1 MKLPNRLK
9 WKKLPVFRYIWLLL
23 NVEIMIKPIKL
34 IEVKSEIGAG
44 TRGASMGVDAIK
56 IAALD
61 FGSPFFKKFK
71 AVEIKNENQLLLE
84 PVVHDYAKRIK
95 GIYTLNERLANEL
108 KNTMIKENSVPV
120 VLAGDHSSAI
130 GTIAGLK
137 MAYPDKRLGVIWID
151 AHADIHSP
159 YTTPS
164 GNMHGMPIACS
175 LGEDNK
181 DKQVNKPDDE
191 TIEYWEKLKNLGGIS
206 PKIRYNDLV
215 YIALR
220 DYESP
225 EDYLIKKNKVR
236 VFNLAE
242 IRKKAVERVAIE
254 SLNYLDGC
262 DMIYVS
268 FDVDSMDSRISSG
281 TGTPVP
287 NGITEK
293 EAGNLIYYI
302 MRSKKI
308 ACFEMVEI
316 NPTLDKENLMAEN
329 AFEILQKATNQL
341 SHDF

>member
-1 MKLPNRLK
+1 MKP
-9 WKKLPVFRYIWLLL
+9 
-23 NVEIMIKPIKL
+23 MIKPIKL
-34 IEVKSEIGAG
+34 IELKSEIGAG
-44 TRGASMGVDAIK
+44 TRGSSMGVDAIK

-61 FGSPFFKKFK
+61 FGSNFFKKFK
-71 AVEIKNENQLLLE
+71 SVEVQNENHLLLE
-84 PVVHDYAKRIK
+84 PVVNDYAKRIK
-95 GIYTLNERLANEL
+95 GIYTLNERLANEIKKTLL
-108 KNTMIKENSVPV
+108 KEEVPI
-120 VLAGDHSSAI
+120 VLAGDHSSAL
-130 GTIAGLK
+130 GTISGIK
-137 MAYPDKRLGVIWID
+137 MAYPNKRVGVIWID
-151 AHADIHSP
+151 AHADLHTP

-164 GNMHGMPIACS
+164 GNMHGMPIACV

-181 DKQVNKPDDE
+181 ERQQNKPDDE

-206 PKIRYNDLV
+206 PKIQYNDLV

-220 DYESP
+220 DFEP
-225 EDYLIKKNKVR
+225 QEDFLIKKHKVR

-254 SLNYLDGC
+254 SLNYLDHC
-262 DMIYVS
+262 DIIYVS

-308 ACFEMVEI
+308 VCFEMVEI

-341 SHDF
+341 NNDF

>member
-1 MKLPNRLK
+1 MKS
-9 WKKLPVFRYIWLLL
+9 
-23 NVEIMIKPIKL
+23 MIKPIR
-34 IEVKSEIGAG
+34 IVEVKSEIGAG
-44 TRGASMGVDAIK
+44 TRGSSMGIDAIK

-71 AVEIKNENQLLLE
+71 ATEIPTENHLLLE

-95 GIYTLNERLANEL
+95 GIYSLNERIAKEIQKTL
-108 KNTMIKENSVPV
+108 KREEIPI
-120 VLAGDHSSAI
+120 VLAGDHSSAL
-130 GTIAGLK
+130 GTISGIR
-137 MAYPDKRLGVIWID
+137 MAYPEKRLGVIWID
-151 AHADIHSP
+151 AHADMHSP

-164 GNMHGMPIACS
+164 GNMHGMPIAGI

-181 DKQVNKPDDE
+181 ERQQNKPDDE
-191 TIEYWEKLKNLGGIS
+191 TIEYWEKLKNLGGIM
-206 PKIRYNDLV
+206 PKIQYNDLV
-215 YIALR
+215 FIALR
-220 DYESP
+220 DFEPP
-225 EDYLIKKNKVR
+225 EEALIKNNKVR
-236 VFNLAE
+236 VFTLPE
-242 IRKKAVERVAIE
+242 IRKKAVERIAIE
-254 SLNYLDGC
+254 ALNYLDHC
-262 DMIYVS
+262 DLIYVS

-308 ACFEMVEI
+308 CCFEMVEI
-316 NPTLDKENLMAEN
+316 NPTLDRENLMAEN

>member
-1 MKLPNRLK
+1 
-9 WKKLPVFRYIWLLL
+9 
-23 NVEIMIKPIKL
+23 
-34 IEVKSEIGAG
+34 
-44 TRGASMGVDAIK
+44 MGVDAIK

-61 FGSPFFKKFK
+61 FGSNFFKKFK
-71 AVEIKNENQLLLE
+71 SVEVQNENHLLLE
-84 PVVHDYAKRIK
+84 PVVNDYAKRIK
-95 GIYTLNERLANEL
+95 GIYTLNERLANEIKKTLL
-108 KNTMIKENSVPV
+108 KEEVPI
-120 VLAGDHSSAI
+120 VLAGDHSSAL
-130 GTIAGLK
+130 GTISGIK
-137 MAYPDKRLGVIWID
+137 MAYPNKRVGVIWID
-151 AHADIHSP
+151 AHADLHTP

-164 GNMHGMPIACS
+164 GNMHGMPIACV

-181 DKQVNKPDDE
+181 ERQQNKPDDE

-206 PKIRYNDLV
+206 PKIQYNDLV

-220 DYESP
+220 DFEP
-225 EDYLIKKNKVR
+225 QEDFLIKKHKVR

-254 SLNYLDGC
+254 SLNYLDHC
-262 DMIYVS
+262 DIIYVS

-308 ACFEMVEI
+308 VCFEMVEI

-341 SHDF
+341 NNDF

>member
-1 MKLPNRLK
+1 
-9 WKKLPVFRYIWLLL
+9 
-23 NVEIMIKPIKL
+23 MIKPIKL

-44 TRGASMGVDAIK
+44 TRGSSMGVDAIK

-61 FGSPFFKKFK
+61 FGSNFFKKFK
-71 AVEIKNENQLLLE
+71 SVEVQNENHLLLE
-84 PVVHDYAKRIK
+84 PVVNDYAKRIK
-95 GIYTLNERLANEL
+95 GVFTLNERIAEEIKKTLL
-108 KNTMIKENSVPV
+108 KEEVPI
-120 VLAGDHSSAI
+120 VLAGDHSSAL
-130 GTIAGLK
+130 GTISGIK
-137 MAYPDKRLGVIWID
+137 MAYPNKRLGVIWID
-151 AHADIHSP
+151 AHADIHTP

-164 GNMHGMPIACS
+164 GNMHGMPIACV

-181 DKQVNKPDDE
+181 ERQQNKPDDE
-191 TIEYWEKLKNLGGIS
+191 TNEYWQKLKNLGGIT
-206 PKIRYNDLV
+206 PKIQYNDLV

-220 DYESP
+220 DFEP
-225 EDYLIKKNKVR
+225 QEDYLIKKNKVR
-236 VFNLAE
+236 VFNLQE

-254 SLNYLDGC
+254 SLNYLDHC

-308 ACFEMVEI
+308 VCFEMVEI

-341 SHDF
+341 NNDF

>member
-1 MKLPNRLK
+1 
-9 WKKLPVFRYIWLLL
+9 
-23 NVEIMIKPIKL
+23 MIKPIKI

-44 TRGASMGVDAIK
+44 TRGSSMGVDAIK

-61 FGSPFFKKFK
+61 FGSPFFKRYKS
-71 AVEIKNENQLLLE
+71 VEVPNENNLLLE
-84 PVVHDYAKRIK
+84 PVVNDFAKRIK
-95 GIYTLNERLANEL
+95 GIYNLNERLAKEIQKTITKNE
-108 KNTMIKENSVPV
+108 VPI
-120 VLAGDHSSAI
+120 VLAGDHSSAL
-130 GTIAGLK
+130 GTISGIR
-137 MAYPDKRLGVIWID
+137 MAYPEKRLGVIWID
-151 AHADIHSP
+151 AHADLHSP

-164 GNMHGMPIACS
+164 GNMHGMPLACV

-181 DKQVNKPDDE
+181 DRQQNKPDDE
-191 TIEYWEKLKNLGGIS
+191 TVEYWDKLKNLGGIC
-206 PKIRYNDLV
+206 PKINYNDLV
-215 YIALR
+215 FIALR
-220 DYESP
+220 DFEP
-225 EDYLIKKNKVR
+225 QEDYIIKRNKVR
-236 VFNLAE
+236 VFNLQE

-254 SLNYLDGC
+254 SLNYLDHC
-262 DMIYVS
+262 DLIYVS

-308 ACFEMVEI
+308 CCFEMVEI

-329 AFEILQKATNQL
+329 AFEILQKTTNQL

>member
-1 MKLPNRLK
+1 
-9 WKKLPVFRYIWLLL
+9 
-23 NVEIMIKPIKL
+23 MIKPIKL

-61 FGSPFFKKFK
+61 FGSNFFKKFK
-71 AVEIKNENQLLLE
+71 AVEVQNENHLLLE
-84 PVVHDYAKRIK
+84 PVVNDYAKRIK
-95 GIYTLNERLANEL
+95 GIHTLNERLANE
-108 KNTMIKENSVPV
+108 IKKTLLSDEVPI
-120 VLAGDHSSAI
+120 VLAGDHSSAL
-130 GTIAGLK
+130 GTITGIK
-137 MAYPDKRLGVIWID
+137 MAYPKKRIGVIWID
-151 AHADIHSP
+151 AHADLHTP

-164 GNMHGMPIACS
+164 GNMHGMPIACV

-181 DKQVNKPDDE
+181 ERQQNKPDDE
-191 TIEYWEKLKNLGGIS
+191 TIEYWEKLKNLGGIT
-206 PKIRYNDLV
+206 PKIHYNDLV

-220 DYESP
+220 DFEP
-225 EDYLIKKNKVR
+225 QEDFLIKKHKVR
-236 VFNLAE
+236 VFNLQE

-254 SLNYLDGC
+254 SLNYLDHC
-262 DMIYVS
+262 DLIYVS

-308 ACFEMVEI
+308 GCFEMVEI

-341 SHDF
+341 NNDF

>member
-1 MKLPNRLK
+1 
-9 WKKLPVFRYIWLLL
+9 
-23 NVEIMIKPIKL
+23 MIKPIKL

-44 TRGASMGVDAIK
+44 TRGSSMGVDAIK

-61 FGSPFFKKFK
+61 FGSNFFKKFK
-71 AVEIKNENQLLLE
+71 AVEVQNENHLLLE
-84 PVVHDYAKRIK
+84 PVVNDYAKRVK
-95 GIYTLNERLANEL
+95 GIYALNERLANEIKKTLL
-108 KNTMIKENSVPV
+108 KEEVPI
-120 VLAGDHSSAI
+120 VLAGDHSSAL
-130 GTIAGLK
+130 GTISGIK
-137 MAYPDKRLGVIWID
+137 MAYPTKRVGVIWID
-151 AHADIHSP
+151 AHADLHTP

-164 GNMHGMPIACS
+164 GNMHGMPIACV

-181 DKQVNKPDDE
+181 ERQQNKPDDE
-191 TIEYWEKLKNLGGIS
+191 TIEYWEKLKSLGGIT
-206 PKIRYNDLV
+206 PKINYNDLV

-220 DYESP
+220 DFEP
-225 EDYLIKKNKVR
+225 QEEFLIKKNKVR
-236 VFNLAE
+236 VFNLQE

-254 SLNYLDGC
+254 SLNYLDHC
-262 DMIYVS
+262 DIIYVS

-308 ACFEMVEI
+308 VCFEMVEI

-341 SHDF
+341 NNDF

>member
-1 MKLPNRLK
+1 
-9 WKKLPVFRYIWLLL
+9 
-23 NVEIMIKPIKL
+23 MIKPIKI

-44 TRGASMGVDAIK
+44 TRGSSMGVDAIK

-61 FGSPFFKKFK
+61 FGSPFFKRFK
-71 AVEIKNENQLLLE
+71 SVEIPTENKLLLE
-84 PVVHDYAKRIK
+84 PVVHDHAKRIR
-95 GIYTLNERLANEL
+95 GVYALNERIAKEIQKTL
-108 KNTMIKENSVPV
+108 KAEEVPI
-120 VLAGDHSSAI
+120 VLAGDHSSAL
-130 GTIAGLK
+130 GTISGIK
-137 MAYPDKRLGVIWID
+137 MAYPEKKLGVIWID
-151 AHADIHSP
+151 AHADMHSP

-164 GNMHGMPIACS
+164 GNMHGMPLSCV

-181 DKQVNKPDDE
+181 DRLLNKPDDE
-191 TIEYWEKLKNLGGIS
+191 TIEYWEKLKHLGGIM
-206 PKIRYNDLV
+206 PKITYNDLV
-215 YIALR
+215 FIALR
-220 DYESP
+220 DYEAP

-236 VFNLAE
+236 VFNLQE

-254 SLNYLDGC
+254 SLNHLDHC
-262 DMIYVS
+262 DIIYVS

-308 ACFEMVEI
+308 VCFEMVEI
-316 NPTLDKENLMAEN
+316 NPTLDRENLMAEN

-341 SHDF
+341 SNDF

>member
-1 MKLPNRLK
+1 
-9 WKKLPVFRYIWLLL
+9 
-23 NVEIMIKPIKL
+23 MIKPIKI

-44 TRGASMGVDAIK
+44 TRGASLGVDAIK

-61 FGSPFFKKFK
+61 FGSPFFKRFK
-71 AVEIKNENQLLLE
+71 SIEVPNENHLLLE

-95 GIYTLNERLANEL
+95 GVYALSEKIA
-108 KNTMIKENSVPV
+108 KEIQKSISKGEIPI
-120 VLAGDHSSAI
+120 VLGGDHSCSI
-130 GTIAGLK
+130 GTISGIR
-137 MAYPDKRLGVIWID
+137 MALPDKKLGVIWID

-164 GNMHGMPIACS
+164 GNMHGMPIACL

-181 DKQVNKPDDE
+181 DRQQNKPDDE
-191 TIEYWEKLKNLGGIS
+191 TVEYWEKLKNLGNIN
-206 PKIRYNDLV
+206 PKIHYNDLV

-220 DYESP
+220 DYEP
-225 EDYLIKKNKVR
+225 QEEYLIKKNKVR
-236 VFNLAE
+236 IFTLQE
-242 IRKKAVERVAIE
+242 IRKKAVERIAIE
-254 SLNYLDGC
+254 ALNYLDHC
-262 DMIYVS
+262 DIIHVS

-302 MRSKKI
+302 LRSKKI
-308 ACFEMVEI
+308 CCFEMVEI

-341 SHDF
+341 TQDF

>member
-1 MKLPNRLK
+1 
-9 WKKLPVFRYIWLLL
+9 
-23 NVEIMIKPIKL
+23 MIKPIKL

-61 FGSPFFKKFK
+61 FGSNFFKKFK
-71 AVEIKNENQLLLE
+71 AVEVQNENHLLLE
-84 PVVHDYAKRIK
+84 PVVNDYAKRVK
-95 GIYTLNERLANEL
+95 GIFALNERLANEIKKTLL
-108 KNTMIKENSVPV
+108 KEEVPI
-120 VLAGDHSSAI
+120 VLAGDHSSAL
-130 GTIAGLK
+130 GTISGIK
-137 MAYPDKRLGVIWID
+137 MAYPNKRIGVIWID
-151 AHADIHSP
+151 AHADLHTP

-164 GNMHGMPIACS
+164 GNMHGMPIACV

-181 DKQVNKPDDE
+181 ERQQNKPDDE
-191 TIEYWEKLKNLGGIS
+191 TIEYWEKLKALGGIT
-206 PKIRYNDLV
+206 PKINYNDLV

-220 DYESP
+220 DFEP
-225 EDYLIKKNKVR
+225 QEEFLIKKNKVR
-236 VFNLAE
+236 VFNLQE

-254 SLNYLDGC
+254 SLNYLDHC
-262 DMIYVS
+262 DIIYVS

-308 ACFEMVEI
+308 VCFEMVEI

-341 SHDF
+341 NNDF

>member
-1 MKLPNRLK
+1 
-9 WKKLPVFRYIWLLL
+9 
-23 NVEIMIKPIKL
+23 MIKPIKL

-44 TRGASMGVDAIK
+44 TRGSSMGVDAIK

-61 FGSPFFKKFK
+61 FGSNFFKKFK
-71 AVEIKNENQLLLE
+71 AVEVQNENHLLLE
-84 PVVHDYAKRIK
+84 PVVNDYAKRVK
-95 GIYTLNERLANEL
+95 GIYALNERLANEIKKTLL
-108 KNTMIKENSVPV
+108 KEEVPI
-120 VLAGDHSSAI
+120 VLAGDHSSAL
-130 GTIAGLK
+130 GTISGIK
-137 MAYPDKRLGVIWID
+137 MAYPNKRVGVIWID
-151 AHADIHSP
+151 AHADIHTP

-164 GNMHGMPIACS
+164 GNMHGMPIACV

-181 DKQVNKPDDE
+181 ERQQNKPDDE
-191 TIEYWEKLKNLGGIS
+191 TIEYWEKLKNMGGIT
-206 PKIRYNDLV
+206 PKIYYNDLV

-220 DYESP
+220 DFEP
-225 EDYLIKKNKVR
+225 QEDFLIKKNKVR
-236 VFNLAE
+236 VFNLQE

-254 SLNYLDGC
+254 SLNYLDHC
-262 DMIYVS
+262 DIIYVS

-308 ACFEMVEI
+308 VCFEMVEI

-341 SHDF
+341 NNDF

>member
-1 MKLPNRLK
+1 
-9 WKKLPVFRYIWLLL
+9 
-23 NVEIMIKPIKL
+23 MIKPIKL

-44 TRGASMGVDAIK
+44 TRGSSMGVDAIK

-61 FGSPFFKKFK
+61 FGSNFFKKFK
-71 AVEIKNENQLLLE
+71 AVEVQNENHLLLE
-84 PVVHDYAKRIK
+84 PVVNDYAKRIK
-95 GIYTLNERLANEL
+95 GIFTLNERLANEIKKTLL
-108 KNTMIKENSVPV
+108 KEEVPI
-120 VLAGDHSSAI
+120 VLAGDHSSAL
-130 GTIAGLK
+130 GTISGIK
-137 MAYPDKRLGVIWID
+137 MAYPNKRVGVIWID
-151 AHADIHSP
+151 AHADLHTP

-164 GNMHGMPIACS
+164 GNMHGMPIACV

-181 DKQVNKPDDE
+181 ERQQNKPDDE
-191 TIEYWEKLKNLGGIS
+191 TIEYWEKLKALGGIT
-206 PKIRYNDLV
+206 PKINYNDLV

-220 DYESP
+220 DFEP
-225 EDYLIKKNKVR
+225 QEEFLIKKNKVR
-236 VFNLAE
+236 VFNLQE

-254 SLNYLDGC
+254 SLNYLDHC
-262 DMIYVS
+262 DIIYVS

-308 ACFEMVEI
+308 VCFEMVEI

-341 SHDF
+341 NNDF

>member
-1 MKLPNRLK
+1 
-9 WKKLPVFRYIWLLL
+9 
-23 NVEIMIKPIKL
+23 MIKPIKL

-61 FGSPFFKKFK
+61 FGSNFFKKFK
-71 AVEIKNENQLLLE
+71 AVEVQNENHLLLE
-84 PVVHDYAKRIK
+84 PVVNDYAKRIK
-95 GIYTLNERLANEL
+95 GIHTLNERLANE
-108 KNTMIKENSVPV
+108 IKKTLISDEVPI
-120 VLAGDHSSAI
+120 VLAGDHSSAL
-130 GTIAGLK
+130 GTITGIK
-137 MAYPDKRLGVIWID
+137 MAYPKKRIGVIWID
-151 AHADIHSP
+151 AHADLHTP

-164 GNMHGMPIACS
+164 GNMHGMPIACV

-181 DKQVNKPDDE
+181 ERQQNKPDDE
-191 TIEYWEKLKNLGGIS
+191 TIEYWEKLKNLGGIT
-206 PKIRYNDLV
+206 PKIHYNDLV

-220 DYESP
+220 DFEP
-225 EDYLIKKNKVR
+225 QEDFLIKKHKVR
-236 VFNLAE
+236 VFNLQE

-254 SLNYLDGC
+254 SLNYLDHC
-262 DMIYVS
+262 DIIYVS

-308 ACFEMVEI
+308 VCFEMVEI

-341 SHDF
+341 NNDF

>member
-1 MKLPNRLK
+1 
-9 WKKLPVFRYIWLLL
+9 
-23 NVEIMIKPIKL
+23 MIKPIKL

-44 TRGASMGVDAIK
+44 TRGSSMGVDAIK

-61 FGSPFFKKFK
+61 FGSNFFKKFK
-71 AVEIKNENQLLLE
+71 AVEVQNENHLLLE
-84 PVVHDYAKRIK
+84 PVVNDYAKRIK
-95 GIYTLNERLANEL
+95 GVYTLNDRLANE
-108 KNTMIKENSVPV
+108 IKKTLVNDEVPI
-120 VLAGDHSSAI
+120 VLAGDHSSAL
-130 GTIAGLK
+130 GTISGIK
-137 MAYPDKRLGVIWID
+137 MAYPKKRIGIIWID
-151 AHADIHSP
+151 AHADLHTP

-164 GNMHGMPIACS
+164 GNMHGMPIACV

-181 DKQVNKPDDE
+181 ERQQNKPDDE

-206 PKIRYNDLV
+206 PKINYNDIV
-215 YIALR
+215 FIALR
-220 DYESP
+220 DFEP
-225 EDYLIKKNKVR
+225 QEEFLIKKNKVR
-236 VFNLAE
+236 VFNLQE

-254 SLNYLDGC
+254 SLNYLDHC
-262 DMIYVS
+262 DIIYVS

-308 ACFEMVEI
+308 VCFEMVEI

-341 SHDF
+341 NNDF